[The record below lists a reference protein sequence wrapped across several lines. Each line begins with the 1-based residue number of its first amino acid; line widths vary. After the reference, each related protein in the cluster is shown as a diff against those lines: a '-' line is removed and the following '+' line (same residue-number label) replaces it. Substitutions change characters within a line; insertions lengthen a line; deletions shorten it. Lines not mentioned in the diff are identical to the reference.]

1 MNFHLI
7 FCSSPQLFPILTRSL
22 PRSVA
27 SEKDADSPKDCGI
40 RSDDSDDSE
49 RSDAGNSKGSDGPNA
64 SEEGNST
71 GRVSMEEGIRSDD
84 SDDSERSDAGNSND
98 SDGPNAS
105 EAVNEDGSD
114 SSDGSDGT
122 DGTDDSSDDPSPLA
136 ALTDE
141 FVRLGVE
148 KTDEE
153 VLHWVNVMLDR
164 TVNTKCSNSKCRQP
178 GVKRDTMLKCP
189 GKCTA
194 MYQECELQ
202 GLDKIK
208 EYLVLRGTDVFTT
221 TVPLHPYQ
229 VIMKLHGHVTP
240 ATVVNAWA
248 DNDKRLNFAVE
259 LTAGNFVVPFLSM
272 NRPIR
277 TNLAAYVKSTTG
289 AHNVDFV
296 EDDFSGLWLTVGAS
310 IIPVGAKLLLEGD
323 GDTKDTDPSF
333 G

>member
-1 MNFHLI
+1 
-7 FCSSPQLFPILTRSL
+7 L

-27 SEKDADSPKDCGI
+27 SEKDADIPKDCGI

-84 SDDSERSDAGNSND
+84 SDDSERSDAGNSKG

-114 SSDGSDGT
+114 SSDGSDGS
-122 DGTDDSSDDPSPLA
+122 DDSSDDPSPLA

-202 GLDKIK
+202 GLDKIN
-208 EYLVLRGTDVFTT
+208 EYLVLRGTAVFTT

-240 ATVVNAWA
+240 AVVVNAWA

-323 GDTKDTDPSF
+323 GDTKDADPSF